1 MGKFKINGGKRL
13 YGEVEVHGAKNSI
26 LPILAATILNEGVS
40 VIHNCPR
47 LKDVDSMI
55 EILEHIGC
63 KIDFNGRD
71 IVVDASNVK
80 DSEIPDNLM
89 RTMRSSIFLMGAL
102 IARNKKAFISF
113 PGGCDIGHR
122 PIDLHLKGLKKLGVE
137 IEESYGYIRCK
148 GVRVRGNE
156 IHLDLPSVGATE
168 NIMLAATLA
177 DGITVIRNAAKEPEI
192 EDLQNFLNSMG
203 ARITG
208 AGTNTIVIE
217 GVKKLHDT
225 EYTIIPD
232 RIVAGTYLCAAAM
245 TRGEL
250 TVVKAL
256 KEHLEPL
263 ISKLKE
269 TGCELKTGNDYI
281 KITCNKRP
289 KAVDM
294 IVTLPYPGFPTD
306 LQPQIVSVL
315 SIAEGT
321 SIVTETIFDNRFKYT
336 EELVRMGADIKVEG
350 RVAVIRGVDKITG
363 AKVLAKDLRGG
374 VALVIAGLGAEG
386 TTVVEGAEHIDRGY
400 ESLEKALKSVGADI
414 VRIM

>member
-63 KIDFNGRD
+63 KVSFSGRD
-71 IVVDASNVK
+71 IVVDARDVK

-400 ESLEKALKSVGADI
+400 ESLEKALKSAGADI

>member
-71 IVVDASNVK
+71 IVVDARDVK

-250 TVVKAL
+250 TIVKAL

>member
-63 KIDFNGRD
+63 KVSFSGRD
-71 IVVDASNVK
+71 IVVDARDVK

-386 TTVVEGAEHIDRGY
+386 TTIVEGAEHIDRGY

>member
-63 KIDFNGRD
+63 KVSFSGRD
-71 IVVDASNVK
+71 IVVDARDVK

-269 TGCELKTGNDYI
+269 TGCELKTGNNYI

>member
-26 LPILAATILNEGVS
+26 LPILAATILNEGIS
-40 VIHNCPR
+40 VIHNVPR
-47 LKDVDSMI
+47 LKDVEAMI

-63 KIDFNGRD
+63 KVSFKGKD
-71 IVVDASNVK
+71 IVVDAKDVK
-80 DSEIPDNLM
+80 DSEIPDHLM
-89 RTMRSSIFLMGAL
+89 RTMRSSIFLLGAL
-102 IARNKKAFISF
+102 IARNKRAFISF

-122 PIDLHLKGLKKLGVE
+122 PIDLHLKGLKRLGVK
-137 IEESYGYIRCK
+137 IDESYGYIKCEGKKIK
-148 GVRVRGNE
+148 GSE

-168 NIMLAATLA
+168 NLMMASVLAE
-177 DGITVIRNAAKEPEI
+177 GITIIRNAAKEPEI
-192 EDLQNFLNSMG
+192 EDLQNFLNAMG
-203 ARITG
+203 AKIKG

-217 GVKKLHDT
+217 GVKKLNDV
-225 EYTIIPD
+225 EYSIIPD

-245 TRGEL
+245 TRGEI
-250 TVVKAL
+250 TVVRAL
-256 KEHLEPL
+256 KDHLEPL

-269 TGCELKTGNDYI
+269 MGCILKTGNDYV
-281 KITCNKRP
+281 KINCDKRP

-294 IVTLPYPGFPTD
+294 IVTQPYPGFPTD
-306 LQPQIVSVL
+306 LQPQIVSAL

-350 RVAVIRGVDKITG
+350 RVAVVKGVEKLMG
-363 AKVLAKDLRGG
+363 AKVVAKDLRGG
-374 VALVIAGLGAEG
+374 AALIIAGLGAEG

-400 ESLEKALKSVGADI
+400 ENIEKALRGLGADI

>member
-63 KIDFNGRD
+63 KIDFNWRE

-289 KAVDM
+289 KAVDI

-386 TTVVEGAEHIDRGY
+386 PTVVEGAEHIDRGY

>member
-1 MGKFKINGGKRL
+1 MGKFKINGGNRL
-13 YGEVEVHGAKNSI
+13 YGELRVSGAKNSV
-26 LPILAATILNEGVS
+26 LPILAASILNEGTCVL
-40 VIHNCPR
+40 HDCPR
-47 LKDVDSMI
+47 LKDVYSMI
-55 EILEHIGC
+55 EILEHLGC
-63 KIDFNGRD
+63 KITFKGND
-71 IVVDASNVK
+71 IIIDAKDVK

-102 IARNKKAFISF
+102 ISRNRSALMSF

-122 PIDLHLKGLKKLGVE
+122 PIDLHLKGLRKLGVK
-137 IEESYGYIRCK
+137 IEESYGYIRCEGAKVK
-148 GVRVRGNE
+148 GSE

-168 NIMLAATLA
+168 NIMLAAVKAEGVT
-177 DGITVIRNAAKEPEI
+177 IIRNAAKEPEI

-203 ARITG
+203 AKISG

-245 TRGEL
+245 TQGEL
-250 TVVKAL
+250 TVTNAL

-263 ISKLKE
+263 LSKLRE
-269 TGCELKTGNDYI
+269 TGCEIFTGNDYI
-281 KITCNKRP
+281 KIVCNKRP

-306 LQPQIVSVL
+306 LQPQMVAVL
-315 SIAEGT
+315 SIANGT

-336 EELVRMGADIKVEG
+336 EELIRMGAGIKVDG
-350 RVAVIRGVDKITG
+350 RVAVIRGTEKLMG
-363 AKVLAKDLRGG
+363 AKVVARDLRGG
-374 VALVIAGLGAEG
+374 AALVIAGLGAQG
-386 TTVVEGAEHIDRGY
+386 TTIVEEAEHIDRGY
-400 ESLEKALKSVGADI
+400 EALEAALMSVGGDI
-414 VRIM
+414 VRIV

>member
-63 KIDFNGRD
+63 KVSFSGRD
-71 IVVDASNVK
+71 IVVDARDVK

>member
-71 IVVDASNVK
+71 IVVDARDVK

>member
-63 KIDFNGRD
+63 KVSFSGRD
-71 IVVDASNVK
+71 IVVDARDVK

-289 KAVDM
+289 KAVDI

-386 TTVVEGAEHIDRGY
+386 ATVVEGAEHIDRGY

>member
-63 KIDFNGRD
+63 KVSFSGRD
-71 IVVDASNVK
+71 IVVDARDVK

-386 TTVVEGAEHIDRGY
+386 TTVVERAEHIDRGY